1 MYTLQ
6 VAQFRTL
13 AADPGVYD
21 QLTAAIA
28 PSIWELD
35 DVKRGILCQMLGGN
49 DRLPNARRNNTTNSN
64 NTTAAAT
71 AGATGS
77 GTDTAAQQQQQQ
89 HDDVLHDSDID
100 DDDSSEGDAPA
111 GGSGSNTRGNRKRGE
126 INVLM
131 CGDPGTS
138 KSQLLGFVHK
148 TAPRGIYTSGKGSR
162 FVFLFIVLRT

>member
-1 MYTLQ
+1 MHTRILQ

-21 QLTAAIA
+21 KLTAAIA

-49 DRLPNARRNNTTNSN
+49 DRLPNARR
-64 NTTAAAT
+64 TAAAT
-71 AGATGS
+71 AGSSA
-77 GTDTAAQQQQQQ
+77 TDTAAQQQQQQQQQ

-100 DDDSSEGDAPA
+100 DDDSSEGDAP
-111 GGSGSNTRGNRKRGE
+111 GSGSGSNTRGNRKRGE

-162 FVFLFIVLRT
+162 YVSLSYTHMLYMIDK

>member
-1 MYTLQ
+1 MHVHTLQ

-21 QLTAAIA
+21 KLTAAIA

-49 DRLPNARRNNTTNSN
+49 DRLPNACRTATNT
-64 NTTAAAT
+64 TTAAAT
-71 AGATGS
+71 AGAGA
-77 GTDTAAQQQQQQ
+77 GTDAAAVAQQQQQQQQ

-100 DDDSSEGDAPA
+100 DDDSESDAP
-111 GGSGSNTRGNRKRGE
+111 GSSDTRGNRKRGE

-162 FVFLFIVLRT
+162 